1 MSERGVD
8 RPIRANVLIPA
19 VLGAVTVA
27 AVVVAAFLDKPL
39 WAALAGGFLMLAY
52 WGLEA
57 LTWRRAREREALA
70 LGLAVGGM
78 GVRLAVVLGVLVLV
92 GVLARPAFATAALSF
107 MAGFTVYIGLRPLTY
122 AAAPAPRKRVQAR

>member
-1 MSERGVD
+1 
-8 RPIRANVLIPA
+8 

-27 AVVVAAFLDKPL
+27 AVVVAALLDKPV
-39 WAALAGGFLMLAY
+39 WAALVGGGLMLVY

-57 LTWRRAREREALA
+57 LTWRRAREREGLA
-70 LGLAVGGM
+70 LGLAIGGM
-78 GVRLAVVLGVLVLV
+78 GVRLAVVVGVLVLV

-122 AAAPAPRKRVQAR
+122 SAAPAPRKRMEAR